1 MNKEQEIL
9 NKYVKTIE
17 LYNKGEYTTF
27 FKIGVQN
34 FKLAG
39 ASGVGAKEHCEF
51 IGQMFAKSLV
61 AFLENENK
69 LD

>member
-1 MNKEQEIL
+1 MSKEQEIL

-39 ASGVGAKEHCEF
+39 ASGHEAKEHCEF
-51 IGQMFAKSLV
+51 IGQMFAKALV
-61 AFLENENK
+61 AFLEEQEE
-69 LD
+69 